1 MFRRK
6 SGMYGLVVKDSLEV
20 GEAFIKV
27 ERFENHLKYRRSM
40 KGDIKEAILDKN
52 AVVETRPIYSLFY
65 PSFITG
71 YILVAF
77 SKPVVLSPKS
87 SLRIQL
93 QLPVDLAL
101 YAYSGDFYQL
111 IDLVPLHS
119 NYKYALYGPV
129 ISSVEATG
137 HIARLVKAEP
147 VAEDTVEPLKGHCLT
162 RVLIVNKTQ
171 DFAKVSKILLDAKP
185 LKIFY
190 IPGTW
195 KCYTQDIKMILNS
208 SEHASVLY
216 EEKPC
221 KECIELEEPE
231 EFKGLLRT
239 LSTEMLWGY

>member
-1 MFRRK
+1 
-6 SGMYGLVVKDSLEV
+6 MYGLIVKNHLEV
-20 GEAFIKV
+20 GDASIIV

-40 KGDIKEAILDKN
+40 KGDVKEVLLDRN

-65 PSFITG
+65 PSYVTG
-71 YILVAF
+71 YTLVSF

-87 SLRIQL
+87 SMRIQL
-93 QLPVDLAL
+93 QLPVDLAI
-101 YAYSGDFYQL
+101 YAYSGDFYRM
-111 IDLVPLHS
+111 IDLIPLHS

-137 HIARLVKAEP
+137 YIARLVKGEPIAENTAEP
-147 VAEDTVEPLKGHCLT
+147 LEKHCLT

-171 DFAKVSKILLDAKP
+171 DFASVSKILLDAKP

-190 IPGTW
+190 VPETW
-195 KCYTQDIKMILNS
+195 KCYTQDIKMVINS
-208 SEHASVLY
+208 RDHASILY

-221 KECIELEEPE
+221 MDCVELEEPE
-231 EFKGLLRT
+231 EFRGMLRA